1 MTVWQMKPYAN
12 RTSLIIKH
20 NSFARPVNA
29 HRLYNDENSWHILY
43 FSTFFSGKDKI
54 IFVTESDHAEP
65 SKVQLPEVEDEAE
78 YEGLIKPN
86 GEINWECPCLGG
98 MATGV
103 CGEQF
108 KAAFSCFHTSTSE
121 PKGSDCIEQFR
132 TMQECFR
139 EYPETYGEFESVDSA
154 DDEDD
159 QELFDFVDEQKEI
172 DEEDNSD
179 IGKENSSSSEQN
191 DGVLNETEK
200 TIATTK
206 EDLWCLYSRCFVSD
220 VVCYMEHTQY
230 VLL

>member
-1 MTVWQMKPYAN
+1 M
-12 RTSLIIKH
+12 
-20 NSFARPVNA
+20 
-29 HRLYNDENSWHILY
+29 
-43 FSTFFSGKDKI
+43 
-54 IFVTESDHAEP
+54 IFVTESDHVEP
-65 SKVQLPEVEDEAE
+65 STVQLPEVEDEAE

-154 DDEDD
+154 EDD
-159 QELFDFVDEQKEI
+159 QELFDFVDEQKED
-172 DEEDNSD
+172 DEQGKSAESD
-179 IGKENSSSSEQN
+179 AKNKEKNSSIEQN
-191 DGVLNETEK
+191 NGVLNEAQK
-200 TIATTK
+200 TISSK
-206 EDLWCLYSRCFVSD
+206 KDL
-220 VVCYMEHTQY
+220 
-230 VLL
+230 

>member
-1 MTVWQMKPYAN
+1 MSSKIFDIFT
-12 RTSLIIKH
+12 
-20 NSFARPVNA
+20 
-29 HRLYNDENSWHILY
+29 
-43 FSTFFSGKDKI
+43 GKDKI

-78 YEGLIKPN
+78 YEGLIKAN

-139 EYPETYGEFESVDSA
+139 EYPDIYGEFESVESA
-154 DDEDD
+154 DNEEGD

-172 DEEDNSD
+172 DENNEYNETKKEKNNTSSENQNSELKKTD
-179 IGKENSSSSEQN
+179 KTNSSKN
-191 DGVLNETEK
+191 D
-200 TIATTK
+200 
-206 EDLWCLYSRCFVSD
+206 
-220 VVCYMEHTQY
+220 
-230 VLL
+230 